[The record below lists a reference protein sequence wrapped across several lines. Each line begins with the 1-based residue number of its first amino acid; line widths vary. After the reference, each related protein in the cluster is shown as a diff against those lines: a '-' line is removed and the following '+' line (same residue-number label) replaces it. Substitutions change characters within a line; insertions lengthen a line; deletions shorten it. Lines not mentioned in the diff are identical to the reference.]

1 MAETGSVDVRIF
13 KWTSPRRA
21 GSQPTLLQRVHM
33 GTKSRRFRSVVMPTL
48 FSFVLLFVGCADDI
62 ATAPHPAALLSPPGT
77 LAIALPEAQSGDSAA
92 ADTLAH
98 AVALALSDPGVRSQ
112 ALADLRDSP
121 FPDHGIP
128 LVSYFGGTR
137 GRAMVAAIARRDGA
151 LTSTRLLAMASVR
164 GGLQFVMPI
173 SSDRASWPGSDS
185 VIVAGSPYT
194 VKEEIAAHHRPFGY
208 TIEGDTIAAPLLV
221 PPRLP
226 LFVLRPAEHSFGLNP
241 EAAMSTAPKHSRN
254 TITTFAEE
262 RVAMFARTRSGTSSI
277 NTSRPMVSPLD
288 ASCDPETAIIPCDG
302 SDGGSGAYGVFLPSG
317 GTMNSCA
324 PNPGVPFADTLQDHD
339 RDGVQDQCEYEL
351 ANAFHPQMQFTS
363 DDCDFSREPYWA
375 ATRMN
380 SPIDGTPVIAIFYAI
395 SYHYDCGSPRPDCPV
410 DCAGHYGDSEFIVE
424 EVSTT
429 EYPTYDAHWYLKYA
443 TLSAHYGSQ
452 ANSTGTYAG
461 TDLEYGAAAPYSN
474 PFVWIAEGKHSNYR
488 SQAVC
493 DAGAYYYDN
502 CDRPGTRLGL
512 EVLPG
517 ANLGSLSNQLIGTVG
532 SRVGGIYSGAE
543 QMWSRDPAN
552 GFLGWY
558 PRTFGQGETPYGQ
571 LLWNF
576 GF

>member
-1 MAETGSVDVRIF
+1 MD
-13 KWTSPRRA
+13 
-21 GSQPTLLQRVHM
+21 
-33 GTKSRRFRSVVMPTL
+33 FRSHRLLSVT
-48 FSFVLLFVGCADDI
+48 SFVVVSIALLSVGCSDEI
-62 ATAPHPAALLSPPGT
+62 ATAPHPTALLSPPSIAT
-77 LAIALPEAQSGDSAA
+77 SALATVQPGDSAS

-98 AVALALSDPGVRSQ
+98 AMALALANPSVRRQ
-112 ALADLRDSP
+112 VLEDLRDSP

-128 LVSYFGGTR
+128 LASYLGGSR
-137 GRAMVAAIARRDGA
+137 GRAMTAVMTRQIGT
-151 LTSTRLLAMASVR
+151 LTPDRLLAMASVR
-164 GGLQFVMPI
+164 GGLQLVMPI
-173 SSDRASWPGSDS
+173 SGDRANWAGSDS
-185 VIVAGSPYT
+185 VILAGSPYT
-194 VKEEIAAHHRPFGY
+194 VQEELAAHHRPFGY
-208 TIEGDTIAAPLLV
+208 MPDGDTTAAPLLV

-226 LFVLRPAEHSFGLNP
+226 LFVLRPAEHSFGPNP
-241 EAAMSTAPKHSRN
+241 EAVRAAAPKHMRN

-262 RVAMFARTRSGTSSI
+262 RVAMFTRTRAEVSARRPASMLQTS
-277 NTSRPMVSPLD
+277 VSPLD
-288 ASCDPETAIIPCDG
+288 DTCDPETAIIPCQSEDG
-302 SDGGSGAYGVFLPSG
+302 SGSGAYGVFLPSG

-324 PNPGVPFADTLQDHD
+324 PNPGVPFADISQDQD

-363 DDCDFSREPYWA
+363 DDCDSSREPYWA

-380 SPIDGTPVIAIFYAI
+380 SPIDGTPVIVIFYAI
-395 SYHYDCGSPRPDCPV
+395 SYHLDCGSPRPDCPA
-410 DCAGHYGDSEFIVE
+410 DCGPHYGDSEFIVE

-461 TDLEYGAAAPYSN
+461 EDLDYAAAAPYSN
-474 PFVWIAEGKHSNYR
+474 PFVWVAEGKHSNYR

-502 CDRPGTRLGL
+502 CDRPGTRVGL
-512 EVLPG
+512 EVLPT
-517 ANLGSLSNQLIGTVG
+517 ANLGSFNHQLVATVG

-543 QMWSRDPAN
+543 TMWSRDPTI

-558 PRTFGQGETPYGQ
+558 PRSLGQGETPYGN
-571 LLWNF
+571 LLVNY